1 MDRRE
6 FLKKS
11 TALAFGAGL
20 FFMPKG
26 LKGAVEL
33 AAQEKKYPDLV
44 ALKGGTPRTMF
55 ERGMRELGG
64 MGRFVKSGQTV
75 VIKPNM
81 SFDLAPEFA
90 ANTSPELV
98 AAVVQQCKDAGARR
112 ILILDHSLAH
122 WESSSKNSGILE
134 AAKNAGAIYAQA
146 EKEAYYHK
154 IPVNGGKLLKEIEIH
169 EALLE
174 TDVLINVP
182 VLKHHGGAG
191 VSGSIKNLMGCV
203 WDRRTYHS
211 KGLQTCIADFL
222 YAKKPDLNIVDAYR
236 VLTRNGPGGGNLADV
251 AKIGSMIMSPDIV
264 AADSAAF
271 ALVGRSQGQVEHV
284 RIASEAGFGQM
295 DLSKLN
301 IARLNV

>member
-6 FLKKS
+6 FLKNS
-11 TALAFGAGL
+11 AALGFGAGL
-20 FFMPKG
+20 IFMPKG
-26 LKGAVEL
+26 LRGVAEL
-33 AAQEKKYPDLV
+33 AAQENRFPDLV

-55 ERGMRELGG
+55 ERGMREIGG

-81 SFDLAPEFA
+81 SFDLAPEYA

-98 AAVVQQCKDAGARR
+98 AAVVQQWKDAGARR

-122 WESSSKNSGILE
+122 WERAGKSSGIME
-134 AAKNAGAIYAQA
+134 AAKNAGAVYAQA
-146 EKEAYYHK
+146 EKEGYYQK
-154 IPVNGGKLLKEIEIH
+154 VSVAGGKRLKEVAVH

-174 TDVLINVP
+174 ADVLINVP

-191 VSGSIKNLMGCV
+191 VSGSMKNLMGCI
-203 WDRRTYHS
+203 WNRRTYHS
-211 KGLQTCIADFL
+211 NGLQTCIADFL
-222 YAKKPDLNIVDAYR
+222 YVKKPNLNIVDAYR
-236 VLTRNGPGGGNLADV
+236 VITRNGPGGGNLADV
-251 AKIGSMIMSPDIV
+251 NQIGSMIISPDVV

-271 ALVGRSQGQVEHV
+271 ALVGRSQGQVEYV
-284 RIASEAGFGQM
+284 RIASEAGLGQM

-301 IARLNV
+301 ISRLNV

>member
-11 TALAFGAGL
+11 ASLGFGAGL

-26 LKGAVEL
+26 LRSAVEL
-33 AAQEKKYPDLV
+33 AAQENRYPDLI

-55 ERGMRELGG
+55 ERGMREIGG

-81 SFDLAPEFA
+81 SFDLAPEYA

-98 AAVVQQCKDAGARR
+98 AAVVKQCKDAGARR
-112 ILILDHSLAH
+112 VLIIDHSLAH
-122 WESSSKNSGILE
+122 WERASKNSGILE
-134 AAKNAGAIYAQA
+134 AAKNAGAVYAQA
-146 EKEAYYHK
+146 EKESYYQK
-154 IPVNGGKLLKEIEIH
+154 VPVNGGKRLKEVAVH

-174 TDVLINVP
+174 ADVFINVP

-211 KGLQTCIADFL
+211 NGLQTCIADFL
-222 YAKKPDLNIVDAYR
+222 YVKKPNLNIVDAYR

-251 AKIGSMIMSPDIV
+251 NLMGSMIISPDIV

-271 ALVGRSQGQVEHV
+271 ALVGRSQGQVEYV
-284 RIASEAGFGQM
+284 RIASEAGLGQM

-301 IARLNV
+301 ISRLNV